1 MYPFGYNVKES
12 NDEIFIWLPFSEVI
26 LQIHKCRLTQN
37 IFYDAYLNLIQN
49 I

>member
-12 NDEIFIWLPFSEVI
+12 NDEIFIRVQFSEVI

-37 IFYDAYLNLIQN
+37 IFYDAYLKLNQI